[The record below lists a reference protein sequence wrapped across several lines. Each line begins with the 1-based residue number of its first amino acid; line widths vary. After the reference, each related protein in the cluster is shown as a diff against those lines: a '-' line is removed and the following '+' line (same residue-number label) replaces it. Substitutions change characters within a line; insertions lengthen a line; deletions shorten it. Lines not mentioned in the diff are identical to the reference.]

1 MKILIRPQTSKQIAV
16 LDYSDEKHLWHNVVR
31 DSLLHNKFLGI
42 GGLPT
47 RKIRGAVNLI
57 HMNSD
62 DVRYVTDLILW
73 GFVSDLNLNGPVL

>member
-16 LDYSDEKHLWHNVVR
+16 LDYSDEKHRWHNVVR
-31 DSLLHNKFLGI
+31 DSLLRNKLLEI
-42 GGLPT
+42 DLPT